1 MVADEVVET
10 PYIVCKT
17 TVLTVE
23 LIGNICSSIGCRHFG
38 FDRLRRIPASRHS
51 NGQLL
56 GLTMSG
62 MEIVKMHAINAI
74 YWIRHANIKSKMT
87 DTVILSNELTWIIY
101 LIDYLRGFR

>member
-17 TVLTVE
+17 IVLTVE
-23 LIGNICSSIGCRHFG
+23 LIGNIAALLAAVTLV

-62 MEIVKMHAINAI
+62 MKLPRCMQ
-74 YWIRHANIKSKMT
+74 
-87 DTVILSNELTWIIY
+87 
-101 LIDYLRGFR
+101 

>member
-17 TVLTVE
+17 IVLTVE
-23 LIGNICSSIGCRHFG
+23 LIGNICSTIGCRHFG

-51 NGQLL
+51 NSQLL

-62 MEIVKMHAINAI
+62 MKLPRCIAIMQYI
-74 YWIRHANIKSKMT
+74 
-87 DTVILSNELTWIIY
+87 
-101 LIDYLRGFR
+101 GFEPMSLALLLAL